1 MSAQAT
7 LFLLVWACL
16 PPAGTWAGVSV
27 LLRPRC
33 CVCVTHCDCL
43 PEGAPT
49 TMKLPRHVRVNFW
62 CFFYHVLYL
71 MIPLPQV
78 LYLSGFGEIS
88 PCFLQDLQ
96 SNLCEC
102 QRLSCSDVV
111 DYAVLT
117 KLGKT
122 FAATNTPRAHAA
134 LTKEDEHVNLFS
146 MHWEGGMQLLVC
158 KRAHQCSKPTRS
170 SRTPSPRT

>member
-1 MSAQAT
+1 
-7 LFLLVWACL
+7 
-16 PPAGTWAGVSV
+16 
-27 LLRPRC
+27 
-33 CVCVTHCDCL
+33 
-43 PEGAPT
+43 
-49 TMKLPRHVRVNFW
+49 MKLPRHVRVNFW
-62 CFFYHVLYL
+62 CFFYYVLYL

-117 KLGKT
+117 KLGNT

-134 LTKEDEHVNLFS
+134 LTKEYEHVNLFS

>member
-1 MSAQAT
+1 
-7 LFLLVWACL
+7 
-16 PPAGTWAGVSV
+16 
-27 LLRPRC
+27 
-33 CVCVTHCDCL
+33 
-43 PEGAPT
+43 
-49 TMKLPRHVRVNFW
+49 
-62 CFFYHVLYL
+62 

-170 SRTPSPRT
+170 SRTPSPRTCDVWPDPPVGAPSDDRKSAAGRAPSQHTLHVAWYHIVMVRSTDPPFWPASADAVTA

>member
-1 MSAQAT
+1 MLYVTVS
-7 LFLLVWACL
+7 LV
-16 PPAGTWAGVSV
+16 PN
-27 LLRPRC
+27 
-33 CVCVTHCDCL
+33 
-43 PEGAPT
+43 EGAPT